1 MLRTARNKA
10 GITREEAAHRIYI
23 GTRTLADYELGR
35 TIAPPDVVMRMAEVY
50 REPTLPADYC
60 AKVCPIGQVLAHC
73 VDRLEFATTVLR
85 VIKEF
90 TDVKGLLDDLVR
102 IASDGRV
109 NPHEEAE
116 FTARGGGGVGGM
128 TVAKT
133 NRIVFQNANG
143 TVYFVI
149 AGNAN
154 RALLRAIDYGGYVIA
169 RGLDW
174 IHMSWGGGS
183 YYSADEF
190 ELAVKAFFGEG
201 ETC

>member
-50 REPTLPADYC
+50 QEPELTADYC

-73 VDRLEFATTVLR
+73 VRRSEFAVTVMR
-85 VIKEF
+85 VLKEF
-90 TDVKGLLDDLVR
+90 ADVKGLLDDLVR

-116 FTARGGGGVGGM
+116 FTAIMREMVELERWIGELKFFALRHGIEIDEIM
-128 TVAKT
+128 PA
-133 NRIVFQNANG
+133 
-143 TVYFVI
+143 
-149 AGNAN
+149 AG
-154 RALLRAIDYGGYVIA
+154 
-169 RGLDW
+169 
-174 IHMSWGGGS
+174 
-183 YYSADEF
+183 
-190 ELAVKAFFGEG
+190 
-201 ETC
+201 

>member
-23 GTRTLADYELGR
+23 GTRTLADYELGK
-35 TIAPPDVVMRMAEVY
+35 TVVPADVVMRMAEVY

-60 AKVCPIGQVLAHC
+60 ATVCPIGQVLAHC

-109 NPHEEAE
+109 TPHEDAE
-116 FTARGGGGVGGM
+116 FTAIMRELVELERQIGELKFFALRHGIEIDEIM
-128 TVAKT
+128 PAA
-133 NRIVFQNANG
+133 Q
-143 TVYFVI
+143 
-149 AGNAN
+149 AG
-154 RALLRAIDYGGYVIA
+154 
-169 RGLDW
+169 
-174 IHMSWGGGS
+174 
-183 YYSADEF
+183 
-190 ELAVKAFFGEG
+190 
-201 ETC
+201 